1 MAVAISFEHVSY
13 TYQAGTPMATSAVSD
28 VSFAVPD
35 HGYLA
40 IIGHTGSGKSTLIQQ
55 LNALLK
61 PTAGEITVDNFTITP
76 KTTNADLKP
85 LRQHVGMVFQFP
97 ENQLFEET
105 VRQDIAF
112 GPKNFGMAEA
122 DANKLADAMLQTVGL
137 DSSYAERSPF
147 ELSGG
152 QMRRVAIAGVLAMRP
167 KVLILDEP
175 TAGLDPQGRQ
185 EMMTL
190 FERLHREQGLAIVLV
205 THQMEDV
212 VQYAE
217 QVAVMRDGR
226 LVKFGTPAEV
236 FSSEKWLRENQLDM
250 PQAAQVA
257 QRLANRG
264 LAWDALPLTAD
275 QLADQLAARWP
286 RKGGTHV

>member
-1 MAVAISFEHVSY
+1 MAISFEHVSY

-112 GPKNFGMAEA
+112 GPKNFGMGEA

-167 KVLILDEP
+167 KILILDEP

-257 QRLANRG
+257 QRLADRG
-264 LAWDALPLTAD
+264 LTWDALPLTAD

-286 RKGGTHV
+286 REGGAHV

>member
-1 MAVAISFEHVSY
+1 MAISFEHVSY

-28 VSFAVPD
+28 VSFVVPD

-61 PTAGEITVDNFTITP
+61 PTAGQLTVDDFTMTP

-112 GPKNFGMAEA
+112 GPKNFGMGET

-137 DSSYAERSPF
+137 ENSYAERSPF

-167 KVLILDEP
+167 KVLVLDEP

-190 FERLHREQGLAIVLV
+190 FDRLHREQGLTIVLV

-217 QVAVMRDGR
+217 QVAVMRDGQ
-226 LVKFGTPAEV
+226 LAKFGTPAEV
-236 FSSEKWLRENQLDM
+236 FSSETWLRENQLDM

-264 LAWDALPLTAD
+264 LTWAPLPLTAA
-275 QLADQLAARWP
+275 QLADQIAARWP
-286 RKGGTHV
+286 REGGTHV

>member
-1 MAVAISFEHVSY
+1 
-13 TYQAGTPMATSAVSD
+13 MATSAVSD
-28 VSFAVPD
+28 VSFVVPD

-61 PTAGEITVDNFTITP
+61 PTAGQLTVDDFTMTP

-112 GPKNFGMAEA
+112 GPKNFGMGET

-137 DSSYAERSPF
+137 ENSYAERSPF

-167 KVLILDEP
+167 
-175 TAGLDPQGRQ
+175 
-185 EMMTL
+185 
-190 FERLHREQGLAIVLV
+190 
-205 THQMEDV
+205 
-212 VQYAE
+212 
-217 QVAVMRDGR
+217 
-226 LVKFGTPAEV
+226 
-236 FSSEKWLRENQLDM
+236 
-250 PQAAQVA
+250 
-257 QRLANRG
+257 
-264 LAWDALPLTAD
+264 
-275 QLADQLAARWP
+275 
-286 RKGGTHV
+286 

>member
-1 MAVAISFEHVSY
+1 
-13 TYQAGTPMATSAVSD
+13 MATSAVSD
-28 VSFAVPD
+28 VSFTVPD

-61 PTAGEITVDNFTITP
+61 PTAGEITVDDFTVTP
-76 KTTNADLKP
+76 KTTNAALKL
-85 LRQHVGMVFQFP
+85 LRRHVGMVFQFP

-112 GPKNFGMAEA
+112 GPKNFGMGET

-167 KVLILDEP
+167 KVLVLDEP

-205 THQMEDV
+205 THQMDDV

-217 QVAVMRDGR
+217 QVAVMREGK
-226 LVKFGTPAEV
+226 LVKFGTPTEV
-236 FSSEKWLRENQLDM
+236 FSSESWLRENQLDM

-264 LAWDALPLTAD
+264 LTWDALPLTAD

-286 RKGGTHV
+286 REGGAHV

>member
-1 MAVAISFEHVSY
+1 
-13 TYQAGTPMATSAVSD
+13 MATSAVSD

-275 QLADQLAARWP
+275 QLADQLATRWP
-286 RKGGTHV
+286 REGGAHV

>member
-1 MAVAISFEHVSY
+1 MAITFEHVSY
-13 TYQAGTPMATSAVSD
+13 TYQAGTPMATPAVTD
-28 VSFAVPD
+28 VSFQMPD

-61 PTAGEITVDNFTITP
+61 PTSGQITVDDFTITP
-76 KTTNADLKP
+76 KTTSAALKP

-97 ENQLFEET
+97 ESQLFEET

-112 GPKNFGMAEA
+112 GPQNFGMGET

-167 KVLILDEP
+167 KVLVLDEP

-185 EMMTL
+185 EMMAL
-190 FERLHREQGLAIVLV
+190 FDRLHREQGLSVVLV

-212 VQYAE
+212 AQYAE
-217 QVAVMRDGR
+217 QVAVMRAGK
-226 LVKFGTPAEV
+226 LVKFGTPHDV
-236 FSSEKWLRENQLDM
+236 FRDAAWLQANQLDM
-250 PQAAQVA
+250 PRAAQFA
-257 QRLANRG
+257 QKLAARG
-264 LAWDALPLTAD
+264 VTWQQLPLTAE

-286 RKGGTHV
+286 REGDAHV

>member
-1 MAVAISFEHVSY
+1 MAISFEHVSY

>member
-1 MAVAISFEHVSY
+1 
-13 TYQAGTPMATSAVSD
+13 MATSAVAD
-28 VSFAVPD
+28 VSFSVPD
-35 HGYLA
+35 HSYLA
-40 IIGHTGSGKSTLIQQ
+40 VIGHTGSGKSTLIQQ

-61 PTAGEITVDNFTITP
+61 PTSGQITVDNFTITP

-97 ENQLFEET
+97 ESQLFEET

-112 GPKNFGMAEA
+112 GPRNFGMGEA

-137 DSSYAERSPF
+137 DARYAERSPF

-185 EMMTL
+185 EMMAL
-190 FERLHREQGLAIVLV
+190 FDRLHREQGLSIVLV

-212 VQYAE
+212 AQYAE
-217 QVAVMRDGR
+217 QVAVMHAGQ
-226 LVKFGTPAEV
+226 LVKLGTPHEV
-236 FSSEKWLRENQLDM
+236 FSDAAWLRANQLDM
-250 PQAAQVA
+250 PRAAQFA
-257 QRLANRG
+257 QRLAKRG
-264 LAWDALPLTAD
+264 VTWQQLPLTAD
-275 QLADQLAARWP
+275 QLADQLAARWS
-286 RKGGTHV
+286 REGDAHV

>member
-1 MAVAISFEHVSY
+1 MAITFEHVSY
-13 TYQAGTPMATSAVSD
+13 TYQAGTPMATSAVTD
-28 VSFAVPD
+28 ASFSVPD
-35 HGYLA
+35 HSYLA

-61 PTAGEITVDNFTITP
+61 PTSGQITVDDFTITP
-76 KTTNADLKP
+76 KTTNAALKP

-97 ENQLFEET
+97 ESQLFEET

-112 GPKNFGMAEA
+112 GPRNFGMGET
-122 DANKLADAMLQTVGL
+122 DAFKLADAMLQTVGL

-167 KVLILDEP
+167 QVLVLDEP

-185 EMMTL
+185 EMMGL
-190 FERLHREQGLAIVLV
+190 FERLHREQGLSIVLV

-212 VQYAE
+212 AQYAE
-217 QVAVMRDGR
+217 QVAVMRAGK
-226 LVKFGTPAEV
+226 LVKFGTPHAI
-236 FSSEKWLRENQLDM
+236 FSDADWLQENQLDR
-250 PQAAQVA
+250 PRAAQFA

-264 LAWDALPLTAD
+264 LTWDPLPLTAE

-286 RKGGTHV
+286 RGGDAHV

>member
-1 MAVAISFEHVSY
+1 VAITFEHVSY
-13 TYQAGTPMATSAVSD
+13 TYQAGTPMATPAVTD
-28 VSFAVPD
+28 VSFQMPD

-61 PTAGEITVDNFTITP
+61 PTSGQITVDDFTITP
-76 KTTNADLKP
+76 KTTNAALKP

-97 ENQLFEET
+97 ESQLFEET

-112 GPKNFGMAEA
+112 GPQNFGMGET

-167 KVLILDEP
+167 KVLVLDEP

-185 EMMTL
+185 EMMAL
-190 FERLHREQGLAIVLV
+190 FDRLHREQGLSVVLV

-212 VQYAE
+212 AQYAE
-217 QVAVMRDGR
+217 QVAVMRAGK
-226 LVKFGTPAEV
+226 LVKFGTPHDV
-236 FSSEKWLRENQLDM
+236 FRDAAWLQANQLDM
-250 PQAAQVA
+250 PRAAQFA
-257 QRLANRG
+257 QKLAARG
-264 LAWDALPLTAD
+264 MTWRQLPLTAE

-286 RKGGTHV
+286 REGDAHV

>member
-1 MAVAISFEHVSY
+1 MAITFEHVSY

-28 VSFAVPD
+28 VSFSVPD
-35 HGYLA
+35 HSYLA
-40 IIGHTGSGKSTLIQQ
+40 VIGHTGSGKSTLIQQ

-61 PTAGEITVDNFTITP
+61 PTSGEITVDNFTITP

-97 ENQLFEET
+97 ESQLFEEI

-112 GPKNFGMAEA
+112 GPRNFGMGEA

-137 DSSYAERSPF
+137 DARYAERSPF

-185 EMMTL
+185 EMMAL
-190 FERLHREQGLAIVLV
+190 FDRLHREQGLSIVLV

-212 VQYAE
+212 AQYAE
-217 QVAVMRDGR
+217 QVAVMHAGQ
-226 LVKFGTPAEV
+226 LVKFGTPHEV
-236 FSSEKWLRENQLDM
+236 FSDAAWLRANQLDM
-250 PQAAQVA
+250 PRAAQFA
-257 QRLANRG
+257 QRLAKRG
-264 LAWDALPLTAD
+264 VTWQQLPLTAD

-286 RKGGTHV
+286 REGDAHV